1 MKRRVLVV
9 DDHPPSVKFLRE
21 ALNRLG
27 YDIAGEEAS
36 GKRVV
41 ELVKNTTPDVVLM
54 AVGLPDID
62 GISAAA
68 KVMEESPRPVVLL
81 TSHHDSNTI
90 HRAKAAGVMGFLVKP
105 LREEELLPAL
115 EVSISRYGEF
125 TALRRENQDLKET
138 IEARKAIERAK
149 GIIMDRYGLREPEAF
164 SMIQKKSMDSRKP
177 MVEIANAIILTEE
190 MSRSKAP

>member
-9 DDHPPSVKFLRE
+9 DDHLPSKKFLCE
-21 ALNRLG
+21 ALKRLG
-27 YDIAGEEAS
+27 LEIVGEESS

-41 ELVKNTTPDVVLM
+41 EVVKRTTPDVVLM

-68 KVMEESPRPVVLL
+68 KVTEESPRPVVLL

-90 HRAKAAGVMGFLVKP
+90 HRAKSAGVMGFLVKP
-105 LREEELLPAL
+105 LREEELLPVL
-115 EVSISRYGEF
+115 EVSISRYNEF
-125 TALRRENQDLKET
+125 VALRRENQDLKDT

-149 GIIMDRYGLREPEAF
+149 GIIMERYGLREPEAF

-190 MSRSKAP
+190 MSRSKPA